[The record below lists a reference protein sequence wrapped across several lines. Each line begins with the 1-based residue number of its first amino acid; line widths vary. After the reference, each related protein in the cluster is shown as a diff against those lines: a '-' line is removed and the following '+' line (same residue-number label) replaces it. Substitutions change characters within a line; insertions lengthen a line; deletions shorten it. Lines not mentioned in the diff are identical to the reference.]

1 MSGRIKEL
9 CLGTLLLLSLAAGW
23 LITLQSVGRLERVPA
38 TVQLRYREEAFSP
51 RELDE
56 IAGSEAQQ
64 GSGALP
70 LTAFGQQEQKKV
82 STEAPAREAQLT
94 LLWTWGR
101 MDRAMS
107 APLLSGYYP
116 AAGGDGCVVDE
127 SAAYRLWGSRQV
139 TGETLRY
146 DGKDYTVRGVSEAA
160 GGVVLLPA
168 AAEQR
173 VLSTLALEPPPG
185 KDRRAAA
192 EEFRVRHALEEA
204 DAILLLGGFNSL
216 GRLLLFLPFL
226 ILACVLLWL
235 LLQALWR
242 LRHMPFLFALDL
254 GALVLILV
262 LAFWLSGVRISF
274 PQSMVPTRWSDFE
287 FWQRLFSSWG
297 ESLVELLRSEKLIPD
312 LLYWKE
318 WGKAAGGALLSSL
331 AMVLLIKRRAAG

>member
-70 LTAFGQQEQKKV
+70 LTAFGQQEQRGFHRGACAGGAADIALDLGPDGPGDV
-82 STEAPAREAQLT
+82 PP
-94 LLWTWGR
+94 
-101 MDRAMS
+101 
-107 APLLSGYYP
+107 PLLSGYYP

-173 VLSTLALEPPPG
+173 VLSTLALG
-185 KDRRAAA
+185 AAA
-192 EEFRVRHALEEA
+192 REGPAR
-204 DAILLLGGFNSL
+204 GGRGISGAPCPRRG
-216 GRLLLFLPFL
+216 GRNP
-226 ILACVLLWL
+226 
-235 LLQALWR
+235 
-242 LRHMPFLFALDL
+242 
-254 GALVLILV
+254 
-262 LAFWLSGVRISF
+262 
-274 PQSMVPTRWSDFE
+274 
-287 FWQRLFSSWG
+287 
-297 ESLVELLRSEKLIPD
+297 
-312 LLYWKE
+312 
-318 WGKAAGGALLSSL
+318 AAG
-331 AMVLLIKRRAAG
+331 RF